1 MQHGLSRSK
10 IVDAPM
16 WYGALVGC
24 SRSLGS
30 RVRRQLHN
38 RRMSLFLA
46 TTLTLIT
53 DLPLGHVKPAGALH
67 GHVPVAV
74 VGLGR
79 GHRGHPLGPTG
90 TSHTSIYRSHVSV
103 WRHVL
108 EAHLFGPARNPVV
121 EGPQLSSMTLPQHRH
136 HTLINTGTY
145 SSTQGGGW
153 TRMPQMRIMRVD
165 QHL

>member
-1 MQHGLSRSK
+1 MEGWWNFQ
-10 IVDAPM
+10 
-16 WYGALVGC
+16 
-24 SRSLGS
+24 LG
-30 RVRRQLHN
+30 
-38 RRMSLFLA
+38 
-46 TTLTLIT
+46 IT
-53 DLPLGHVKPAGALH
+53 EPLWHVKPAAAPP

-79 GHRGHPLGPTG
+79 GHRGHPPGLTG
-90 TSHTSIYRSHVSV
+90 TSHTGTYRSHISV
-103 WRHVL
+103 WRHVQ

-136 HTLINTGTY
+136 HTLINHGTY

-153 TRMPQMRIMRVD
+153 TRIPQMRIIRED